1 MELHNVEVIDGKYIN
16 TSKYNGSIKF
26 ENLPVPL
33 EPFSRFQINY
43 ILKLNSIFSN
53 YDDET
58 KDLRISKINLENKK
72 LLLINETDQ
81 LLMENF
87 NYEVVIENQ
96 LFEPLDNSNSNE
108 TITVDSDIED
118 IYKLFN
124 LSDDSLKIT
133 NEIKIELS
141 EEKPFQIYGF
151 ECLDDYFPL
160 NGWKIEGS
168 LDGANYRFL
177 DTVELFIPTEKDG
190 QKNLKYFF
198 ILPMKEDIKYIKIIF
213 NACNNDIYLK
223 NIFLFDEK
231 VNSNIITDFSV
242 KDAFILDD
250 EIVQY
255 AELLDTKISKPILN
269 INDGFF
275 KVEKIYSG
283 SNFSEIF
290 YIFND
295 LNHIISMEL
304 VLEMEQL

>member
-250 EIVQY
+250 EIVQH

>member
-213 NACNNDIYLK
+213 NACDNDIYLK